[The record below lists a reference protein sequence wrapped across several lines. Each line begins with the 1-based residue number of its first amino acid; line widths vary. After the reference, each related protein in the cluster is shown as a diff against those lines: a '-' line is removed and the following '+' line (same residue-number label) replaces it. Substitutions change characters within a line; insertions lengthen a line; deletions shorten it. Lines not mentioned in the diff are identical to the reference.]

1 MTYECHG
8 LDTQTEVN
16 FYEQEFY
23 VLSNFSSF
31 RVKYYNI
38 DFDTSE
44 HAYHFMKFRYLTHE
58 SLNATLVPIRNEI
71 CIARSAHDAFKI
83 ASSYKQ
89 FYNPNWNNIK
99 VSIMKDILIA
109 KASQHEYVYKKLME
123 TGDRTLIE
131 NSWRDDF
138 WGIGPKGDGQNQ
150 LGKLWM
156 EIRENFKS
164 HPLSFTIK
172 QL

>member
-31 RVKYYNI
+31 RVKYHNM
-38 DFDTSE
+38 DFETSE
-44 HAYHFMKFRYLTHE
+44 HAYHFLKFLYPVHD
-58 SLNATLVPIRNEI
+58 SLNSTLIPIRSEI
-71 CIARSAHDAFKI
+71 YMARSAHEAFKI
-83 ASSYKQ
+83 ANSYKQ

-99 VSIMKDILIA
+99 VSTMKGILIA

-138 WGIGPKGDGQNQ
+138 WGIGPNRDGQNQ

-156 EIRENFKS
+156 EIRENFKFN
-164 HPLSFTIK
+164 PPSFTIK